1 VVQHCTDSGFHF
13 FVPMSGST
21 LYGFWFSPNVQRALF
36 AVYLKEAKIDLETM
50 SLQGGDHKKPDFLA
64 KSPLGQ
70 LPFLVDSD
78 VKLGE
83 SRAIAR
89 YVNDRYNTGYN
100 LSPDD
105 NLVSRAVF
113 EQWINFEATQLSPEL
128 QKIGFQRFFVPTFL
142 KGTPDE
148 KIIAESI
155 KKVEPLLDALE
166 SQLRGKD
173 YVFGRLTL
181 VDVFIV
187 PFVNMLFSFPE
198 AYLLDKR
205 TNIKKWYERIAALPA
220 WKKVIE
226 QGKVQK

>member
-1 VVQHCTDSGFHF
+1 
-13 FVPMSGST
+13 MSNST
-21 LYGFWFSPNVQRALF
+21 LYGFWGSPNVQRVLF

-50 SLQGGDHKKPDFLA
+50 SFQGGDHKKPDFLA
-64 KSPLGQ
+64 KNPLGQ

-128 QKIGFQRFFVPTFL
+128 QNIGYQRFFVPTFL
-142 KGTPDE
+142 NGTPDE
-148 KIIAESI
+148 KVIAEAV
-155 KKVEPLLDALE
+155 KKIGPLLDALE
-166 SQLRGKD
+166 RQLQGKD
-173 YVFGRLTL
+173 YVLGRLTL

-187 PFVNMLFSFPE
+187 PFVSLLLNFPE
-198 AYLLDKR
+198 AYLIDKKV
-205 TNIKKWYERIAALPA
+205 NIKKWYERIAALPA
-220 WKKVIE
+220 WKKVVE
-226 QGKVQK
+226 QANVQK